1 MRRTVLLQALL
12 AFLTL
17 LPIGEAEACTT
28 AIVSAEA
35 SATCRPLIW
44 KQRDTDNPHNVLL
57 FVAGGKYAYTAVF
70 SASDK
75 KLRRAF
81 AGVNEAGFAIMNN
94 ASYNL
99 AEQDYD
105 EWDNSKVI
113 NQALATCR
121 TLEDFE
127 RLLAEWPEPRAV
139 EANFGVADAF
149 GGAAYFEVGDTKVIR
164 FDLEPGGWLVRT
176 NFSVGG
182 REGDG
187 SGMARYE
194 TAQYLMSQHTGKFT
208 PEFLIDSLGRS
219 FYNAKLGA
227 DMMAAAPAG
236 VAVDLDFIPRYSS
249 VSSVCIE
256 GVAAGGDPR
265 SSVIWTAIGYTPC
278 CYAVPVWVAAG
289 EQIPSFLLP
298 DTQTES
304 GSAPANLLAEELLHY
319 VHPAD
324 RDAKEKYIDFRR
336 LQPILQTVRK
346 LEAVEMAAGRELD
359 DRMRRNGFDAEA
371 VSRYNREAEKR
382 FAAFRAAMD
391 PEALDLAFGRPAS
404 DQALTPA
411 LLDRL
416 AHAAQDVPGR
426 VGDRFLTHDL
436 YKASLDSAVAA
447 AMDTTCTLFV
457 PSRGITDQDESGR
470 CWLFSTL
477 NILRAEMIA
486 RYDLG
491 PFQFSQTYGQ
501 FYDILEKSNRCLENI
516 IAHRDEPLESR
527 FNTWLFNKPIG
538 DGGHFANAAHIIA
551 KYGMV
556 PQEVMPERFSSTDNV
571 SLMKTV
577 TRMLRRYG
585 LQLREAKG
593 WDLQSV
599 KEQALS
605 DIYRLLVATLGEPP
619 REFDYTLCDKDGR
632 VLSVAHYT
640 PQTFRDT
647 FILHDMEEDY
657 AIFMDDPTLPYYRMY
672 EVEESRNCYEY
683 ANWRFLNVPM
693 SDIRK
698 MGVASLAG
706 GRRFYISADTMH
718 DYLMTEGIYDTELFA
733 LDSLLG
739 ICSTMSKEE
748 LVRSA
753 ETRSV
758 HAIAVAGVKLDATGE
773 PVKWVIENSYGLV
786 RGWGGYVAATD
797 AWLCK
802 YLYRFVVEKQ
812 FVDGTL
818 LEKFNGPVEKLPA
831 WYPNY

>member
-1 MRRTVLLQALL
+1 MKKLFVLLL
-12 AFLTL
+12 AVLAVF
-17 LPIGEAEACTT
+17 PPEAEACTT
-28 AIVSAEA
+28 AIVSAGA
-35 SATCRPLIW
+35 SATGRPLIW
-44 KQRDTDNPHNVLL
+44 KQRDTDNPHNLL
-57 FVAGGKYAYTAVF
+57 QYVKGEKYAYTAVF
-70 SASDK
+70 SASDN

-81 AGVNEAGFAIMNN
+81 AGVNEVGFAIMNN

-99 AEQDYD
+99 AEQDYE
-105 EWDNSKVI
+105 EWDNSKVM

-121 TLEDFE
+121 TLEEFE
-127 RLLAEWPEPRAV
+127 RLLEEWPKPRAV

-164 FDLEPGGWLVRT
+164 FDVEPDGWLVRT

-182 REGDG
+182 REGEG

-208 PEFLIDSLGRS
+208 PEFLIDGLGRS
-219 FYNAKLGA
+219 FYNAELGA
-227 DMMAAAPAG
+227 DMRFAAPAG
-236 VAVDLDFIPRYSS
+236 VAVDLDFIPRTSS

-256 GVAAGGDPR
+256 GVGPGDDPA

-289 EQIPSFLLP
+289 DQIPAFLLP
-298 DTQTES
+298 DKKTES

-336 LQPILQTVRK
+336 LQPILQAVRTA
-346 LEAVEMAAGRELD
+346 ESVEVAAGRELD
-359 DRMRRNGFDAEA
+359 GRMRRTGFDAEA
-371 VSRYNREAEKR
+371 VRHYNREAENR
-382 FAAFRAAMD
+382 FAAFRTKMQSQMAEPSD
-391 PEALDLAFGRPAS
+391 DAS
-404 DQALTPA
+404 SRERTLTPD
-411 LLDRL
+411 LLKRL
-416 AHAAQDVPGR
+416 AAASSDVPAC
-426 VGDRFLTHDL
+426 VGDRFLTRDL
-436 YKASLDSAVAA
+436 YKASLNEAVAA

-477 NILRAEMIA
+477 NILRAEMIT

-491 PFQFSQTYGQ
+491 PFQFSQTFGQ
-501 FYDILEKSNRCLENI
+501 FYDILEKSNHCLENV
-516 IAHRDEPLESR
+516 IAHRNEPMESR
-527 FNTWLFNKPIG
+527 YNTWLFNKPIG
-538 DGGHFANAAHIIA
+538 DGGHFANAAHLIA

-556 PQEVMPERFSSTDNV
+556 PQEDMPERFSSTDNV

-577 TRMLRRYG
+577 TRLLRRYG
-585 LQLREAKG
+585 LQLREASG
-593 WDLQSV
+593 EDLQTV
-599 KEQALS
+599 KEQALT

-619 REFDYTLCDKDGR
+619 QEFDWILRDKSGR
-632 VLSVAHYT
+632 VLSVAQYT
-640 PQTFRDT
+640 PQSFRDT
-647 FILHDMEEDY
+647 FIQHNMEADY

-718 DYLMTEGIYDTELFA
+718 DYLMTDGIYDTELFA

-739 ICSTMSKEE
+739 IHSTMSKEE
-748 LVRSA
+748 LVRSV
-753 ETRSV
+753 ETHSV
-758 HAIAVAGVKLDATGE
+758 HAIAVAGVKLDAVGE

-797 AWLCK
+797 SWFCK
-802 YLYRFVVEKQ
+802 YLYRLVVEKQ
-812 FVDGTL
+812 FVDKAL
-818 LEKFNGPVEKLPA
+818 FEKMDGPVEKLPA

>member
-1 MRRTVLLQALL
+1 MKRFSLIVCLAVLALVP
-12 AFLTL
+12 AV
-17 LPIGEAEACTT
+17 EADACTT

-35 SATCRPLIW
+35 SATGRPLIW
-44 KQRDTDNPHNVLL
+44 KQRDTDNPYNV
-57 FVAGGKYAYTAVF
+57 VQYVTGGKYAYTAVYN
-70 SASDK
+70 ASDK
-75 KLRRAF
+75 NRRSAY
-81 AGVNEAGFAIMNN
+81 AGANEVGLVVMNN
-94 ASYNL
+94 LSYNL
-99 AEQDYD
+99 AEGNYTSVV
-105 EWDNSKVI
+105 NGRVI
-113 NQALATCR
+113 SQALATCR
-121 TLEDFE
+121 TLEEFE
-127 RLLAEWPEPRAV
+127 RLLEEWPKPRNV

-164 FDLEPGGWLVRT
+164 YDVEPGGWLVRT
-176 NFSVGG
+176 NFSLGG
-182 REGDG
+182 RDGEG

-208 PEFLIDSLGRS
+208 PEFLIDGLGRS
-219 FYNAKLGA
+219 FYNYELGA
-227 DMMAAAPAG
+227 DMLAAAPAG
-236 VAVDLDFIPRYSS
+236 VAVDLDFIPRYTS

-256 GVAAGGDPR
+256 GVGPGDDPA
-265 SSVIWTAIGYTPC
+265 SSVLWTVIGYTPA

-289 EQIPSFLLP
+289 SEIPSFLLP
-298 DTQTES
+298 AQE
-304 GSAPANLLAEELLHY
+304 GNPAPANLLAWDLLRY

-324 RDAKEKYIDFRR
+324 RDASEKYIDFRR
-336 LQPILQTVRK
+336 LTPILAAVR
-346 LEAVEMAAGRELD
+346 
-359 DRMRRNGFDAEA
+359 DAEA
-371 VSRYNREAEKR
+371 VELAAGQTLDTRFRTKGFDAQAVAAYNRDAESR
-382 FAAFRAAMD
+382 FAAFKTAMSQRMA
-391 PEALDLAFGRPAS
+391 EGPAS
-404 DQALTPA
+404 DADRETALTPA
-411 LLDRL
+411 LLARL
-416 AHAAQDVPGR
+416 ADGAKDIPASTG
-426 VGDRFLTHDL
+426 GRFLTQDL
-436 YKASLDSAVAA
+436 YKVSLDRAVAS
-447 AMDTTCTLFV
+447 AMDTACTYFV

-491 PFQFSQTYGQ
+491 PFQFSQTFGQ
-501 FYDILEKSNRCLENI
+501 FYDVLEKSNRALENV
-516 IAHRDEPLESR
+516 IAHRNEPLASR
-527 FNTWLFNKPIG
+527 YNTWLFNKPIG

-577 TRMLRRYG
+577 TRLLRRYG
-585 LQLREAKG
+585 LQLREAS
-593 WDLQSV
+593 DEQVAAV

-619 REFDYTLCDKDGR
+619 QEFDYTLRDKNGH

-640 PQTFRDT
+640 PQSFRDT
-647 FILHDMEEDY
+647 YILHDLEKDY

-672 EVEESRNCYEY
+672 EVAESRNCYEY

-718 DYLMTEGIYDTELFA
+718 DYLMTEGIYDTRLFT

-739 ICSTMSKEE
+739 IRSDMSKEE
-748 LVRSA
+748 LVRSM

-758 HAIAVAGVKLDATGE
+758 HAIAVAGVQLDAAGE

-797 AWLCK
+797 PWFQK
-802 YLYRFVVEKQ
+802 YLYRLVVERR
-812 FVDGTL
+812 FVDDKL
-818 LEKFNGPVEKLPA
+818 LKLFEGPVETLPA

>member
-1 MRRTVLLQALL
+1 MKRLFLLLL
-12 AFLTL
+12 AALAAFPT
-17 LPIGEAEACTT
+17 GSEACTT

-35 SATCRPLIW
+35 SATGRPLIW
-44 KQRDTDNPHNVLL
+44 KQRDTDNPHNV
-57 FVAGGKYAYTAVF
+57 VQYVTGGKYAYTAVF
-70 SASDK
+70 NASDK
-75 KLRRAF
+75 KRRSAY
-81 AGVNEAGFAIMNN
+81 AGANEVGFTIMNN
-94 ASYNL
+94 LSYNL
-99 AEQDYD
+99 AEGSYSAVV
-105 EWDNSKVI
+105 NGRVI
-113 NQALATCR
+113 AEALATCR
-121 TLEDFE
+121 TLDDFQRMLE
-127 RLLAEWPEPRAV
+127 EWPKPRNI

-164 FDLEPGGWLVRT
+164 YDVEPGSWLVRT
-176 NFSVGG
+176 NFSLAG
-182 REGDG
+182 RDGEG

-194 TAQYLMSQHTGKFT
+194 TAEYLMSQHTGKFT
-208 PEFLIDSLGRS
+208 PEFLIDGLGRS
-219 FYNAKLGA
+219 FYNAELGA
-227 DMMAAAPAG
+227 DMLAAAPVG
-236 VAVDLDFIPRYSS
+236 VAVDLDFSPRYTS

-256 GVAAGGDPR
+256 GVGPGDDPA
-265 SSVIWTAIGYTPC
+265 SSVIWTAIGYTPT
-278 CYAVPVWVAAG
+278 CYAVPVWVAAK
-289 EQIPSFLLP
+289 EEIPAFLLP
-298 DTQTES
+298 DPQSDS
-304 GSAPANLLAEELLHY
+304 GFAPANALAEELMHY

-324 RDAKEKYIDFRR
+324 RDAKSKYIDFRR
-336 LQPILQTVRK
+336 LKPVLAAVRAA
-346 LEAVEMAAGRELD
+346 EAVEVATGRDLD
-359 DRMRRNGFDAEA
+359 GRMRKAGFDAEA
-371 VSRYNREAEKR
+371 VRHYNRESEKR
-382 FAAFRAAMD
+382 FDAFRAAMD
-391 PEALDLAFGRPAS
+391 PKVLEQAFLGPERDPS
-404 DQALTPA
+404 VTPA

-416 AHAAQDVPGR
+416 AAQAKDVQDC
-426 VGDRFLTHDL
+426 VGDRFLKQDL
-436 YKASLDSAVAA
+436 YRASLDRSVAA
-447 AMDTTCTLFV
+447 AMDTSCTYFV

-477 NILRAEMIA
+477 NILRAEMIT

-501 FYDILEKSNRCLENI
+501 FYDVLEKANRCLENV
-516 IAHRDEPLESR
+516 IAHRNEPLESR
-527 FNTWLFNKPIG
+527 YNTWLFNKPIG

-577 TRMLRRYG
+577 TRLLRRYG
-585 LQLREAKG
+585 LQLREASACA
-593 WDLQSV
+593 LQAV

-619 REFDYTLCDKDGR
+619 QEFDWTLRDKNGR

-640 PQTFRDT
+640 PQSFRDT
-647 FILHDMEEDY
+647 YIQHDLEADY

-672 EVEESRNCYEY
+672 EVAESRNCYEY

-693 SDIRK
+693 SEIRK

-718 DYLMTEGIYDTELFA
+718 DYLMTEGINDTQLFA

-739 ICSTMSKEE
+739 IHSDMSKEE
-748 LVRSA
+748 LVRSM

-758 HAIAVAGVKLDATGE
+758 HAIAVAGVKLDAAGE

-797 AWLCK
+797 PWFQK
-802 YLYRFVVEKQ
+802 YLYRLVVEKR
-812 FVDGTL
+812 FVDEKL
-818 LEKFNGPVEKLPA
+818 LKLFEGPVETLPA